1 MRILNK
7 VKWEN
12 ESSSKYICDF
22 DFHGNKG
29 AYINDN
35 GRVIIYMTGFLYD
48 SEDQDKS
55 KVSIMDNLL
64 LHELAYEFDIEQFPL
79 AKGGAFKPMSINCEV
94 VKNPT
99 VNIANLTRLAMK
111 KQLINGDVRIFY
123 IKDERAF
130 INDEDVTDCLSEA
143 SDFYDIDDTTISFG
157 IGFSFETTD
166 MLLLDEAEAGCFID
180 HFEEFA
186 SHLIVEKLDE
196 EDEIVAFH
204 PIHNIV
210 SEASEI
216 RCEVAYRNAFTVTFS
231 EERREVSNVEINDSL
246 YSFKC
251 E

>member
-1 MRILNK
+1 MHILNK
-7 VKWEN
+7 VKYEN
-12 ESSSKYICDF
+12 EFSSKYICDF

-29 AYINDN
+29 TYINDN
-35 GRVIIYMTGFLYD
+35 GRIVIYMTGFLYD

-64 LHELAYEFDIEQFPL
+64 LHELAYEFDIEQFLL

-94 VKNPT
+94 VKDPT

-143 SDFYDIDDTTISFG
+143 SDFYNINDTDISFG
-157 IGFSFETTD
+157 IELNFKTNN
-166 MLLLDEAEAGCFID
+166 MLILDEADTGCFID
-180 HFEEFA
+180 YFEEFA

-204 PIHNIV
+204 PIHNII
-210 SEASEI
+210 SEGSEVK
-216 RCEVAYRNAFTVTFS
+216 CEVAYRNAFTVTFS
-231 EERREVSNVEINDSL
+231 EERREVSNVEIIDSL
-246 YSFKC
+246 YSFKY

>member
-1 MRILNK
+1 MHILNK
-7 VKWEN
+7 VKYEN
-12 ESSSKYICDF
+12 EFSSKYICDF

-29 AYINDN
+29 TYINDN
-35 GRVIIYMTGFLYD
+35 GRILIYMTGFLYD

-55 KVSIMDNLL
+55 KVSIMDNIL

-79 AKGGAFKPMSINCEV
+79 AKGGVFKPMSVNCEV
-94 VKNPT
+94 VQDPII
-99 VNIANLTRLAMK
+99 NIANLARLAMK
-111 KQLINGDVRIFY
+111 RQLMSGDVRIFY
-123 IKDERAF
+123 VKDKRAF
-130 INDEDVTDCLSEA
+130 INEEDVTDCLSEV
-143 SDFYDIDDTTISFG
+143 SDFYNIDDTTISFG
-157 IGFSFETTD
+157 IDFSFKTND

-186 SHLIVEKLDE
+186 SHLIIEKLDE

-210 SEASEI
+210 SEGSEV

-231 EERREVSNVEINDSL
+231 EERREVRNIELNDSL
-246 YSFKC
+246 YSFKY

>member
-1 MRILNK
+1 MRILNR

-12 ESSSKYICDF
+12 EFSSKYICDF

-55 KVSIMDNLL
+55 KVSIMDNIL

-79 AKGGAFKPMSINCEV
+79 AKGGVFKPMSVNCEV
-94 VKNPT
+94 VQDPI
-99 VNIANLTRLAMK
+99 VNIANLARLAMK
-111 KQLINGDVRIFY
+111 RQLMSSDVRIFY
-123 IKDERAF
+123 VKNERAF
-130 INDEDVTDCLSEA
+130 INNEDVTDCLSEA
-143 SDFYDIDDTTISFG
+143 SDFYDIDDAAISFG
-157 IGFSFETTD
+157 IGFSFETND
-166 MLLLDEAEAGCFID
+166 MLLLDEAGAGCFID
-180 HFEEFA
+180 YFEEFA
-186 SHLIVEKLDE
+186 GHLIVEKLDE

-210 SEASEI
+210 SEASEV

-251 E
+251 D